1 MKKKRRQKFF
11 FNKRNK
17 KWEFQEET
25 EMCFFLFFCLF
36 LFFWPPHKKAPR
48 WRPPHKKRQN
58 GGLRGWPF
66 SARVVFLF
74 FSFLSFFFLE
84 KNILTK
90 KITKRSV
97 PLPVPLVRPN
107 KTVPF
112 HFSSWTFSSWKGKI
126 KIERQ
131 YCETFDPVITRFR
144 GLYWIL
150 TRFIRFFYGV
160 YLVLLG
166 LT

>member
-1 MKKKRRQKFF
+1 MRVSRRD
-11 FNKRNK
+11 RNV
-17 KWEFQEET
+17 F
-25 EMCFFLFFCLF
+25 FFLFFVCF
-36 LFFWPPHKKAPR
+36 CFFGH
-48 WRPPHKKRQN
+48 HIKKRQD
-58 GGLRGWPF
+58 GGHHIK
-66 SARVVFLF
+66 SAKMAACAGGHFPHGSVF
-74 FSFLSFFFLE
+74 FSFLFYHFFFWR
-84 KNILTK
+84 KIFWQK

-112 HFSSWTFSSWKGKI
+112 HFSLTFSSWKGKI